1 MDTNGK
7 RFHQAMTLRIK
18 DVAQAAGV
26 SVTTVSRVL
35 SNNGPVRDSVRRRVL
50 DAIERL
56 GYRPNAAARRLRSGV
71 TATIGLIVSDVR
83 NPFFTEVSR
92 AVEDAAYREGLRVI
106 LCNTDENPEKEAMY
120 LRLMQEERV
129 TGVIFSPT
137 REMAQRFDAAAYDF
151 PLVMIDRAA
160 PAGRVDA
167 VTLDNRDAA
176 ARLVEHL
183 VERGHT
189 HIVGLFGNAST
200 TGLER
205 HDGFAAALARHG
217 LPVRAEF
224 VEPNADAAL
233 ARVGAWL
240 DESSHARP
248 DAVFASNGLL
258 LLGAFRALRARGLM
272 RPQALALAGFDND
285 AWTELVESGVTV
297 VAQPVYEIGKS
308 AMSLLMQRL
317 AEPGMPPRTLV
328 LPGEMIVRGST
339 AAVAGPVGVSV
350 TPTRAAN
357 A

>member
-1 MDTNGK
+1 
-7 RFHQAMTLRIK
+7 MTLRIK

-50 DAIERL
+50 EAIERL

-106 LCNTDENPEKEAMY
+106 LCNTDESAEKEAMY

-137 REMAQRFDAAAYDF
+137 REVAQHFDAGPYEF
-151 PLVMIDRAA
+151 PLVMIDRAG

-183 VERGHT
+183 VERGRT
-189 HIVGLFGNAST
+189 RIIGLFGNAST

-205 HDGFAAALARHG
+205 HDGFATALARHG

-224 VEPNADAAL
+224 VEPNADAAF
-233 ARVGAWL
+233 ARVGVWL
-240 DESSHARP
+240 DGPHDARP

-272 RPQALALAGFDND
+272 LPHAVALAGFDND
-285 AWTELVESGVTV
+285 AWTELVEPGITV
-297 VAQPVYEIGKS
+297 IAQPVYEIGRS
-308 AMSLLMQRL
+308 AMSLLTQRL

-339 AAVAGPVGVSV
+339 AAVARPIGASSAS
-350 TPTRAAN
+350 TQAAS